1 MNFSELYLLA
11 LKASVLAGNEILKLY
26 NTDFSVE
33 YKVDKSPLTSA
44 DQASHDTIMG
54 MLMPTGIPVLSEEGR
69 HVSYETRS
77 QWDLFWL
84 VDPLDGTKEF
94 INRNGE
100 FTVNIA
106 LINKGYPLM
115 GVVYVPV
122 AGVLYFGSEEH
133 GTYRYMNEQEPFDQ
147 LFELEHFLSRSEV
160 LPIKHL
166 RDFTIMGSRSHNT
179 PDNTELINS
188 ISSHFEKINVVNAG
202 SSLKFCRLAEGA
214 ADIYPRLGP
223 TMEWDTAAGHAV
235 ARYAGIKV
243 LKYKSTDELVYN
255 KADLVNPWFIAT
267 HPDFISYINKPE

>member
-1 MNFSELYLLA
+1 MNYNELCLLA

-26 NTDFSVE
+26 NTDFSIE
-33 YKVDKSPLTSA
+33 YKSDKSPLTSA

-54 MLMPTGIPVLSEEGR
+54 MLKPTGIPILSEEGK
-69 HVSYETRS
+69 HVPYEIRS
-77 QWDLFWL
+77 HWDLFWL

-106 LINKGYPLM
+106 LINKGYPVM

-122 AGVLYFGSEEH
+122 TGVLYFGSEEH
-133 GTYRYMNEQEPFDQ
+133 GTYRYMIESEFFNHVI
-147 LFELEHFLSRSEV
+147 ELRHFLNRSEK
-160 LPIKHL
+160 LPVKHQ
-166 RDFTIMGSRSHNT
+166 RDVTIMGSRSHNT
-179 PDNTELINS
+179 PENSELINS
-188 ISSHFEKINVVNAG
+188 ISRHFEKVNLVNAG

-235 ARYAGIKV
+235 AKYANIRV
-243 LKYKSTDELVYN
+243 LKYKSLDELVYN
-255 KADLVNPWFIAT
+255 KAELVNPWFIAT
-267 HPDFISYINKPE
+267 HPDFVSYLQQPG